1 MNQIGVVTIGRNEG
15 DRLVKCLQSLKAQLP
30 PDATIIYVDSKST
43 DDSIGRA
50 KSLNIE
56 VVELDMTIPFTAGRA
71 RNVGFQRLIA
81 IEPQLK
87 YVQFVDGDC
96 EISPGWLETATNTLD
111 NDPEIVAV
119 CGWRQEV
126 YPDRSVL

>member
-71 RNVGFQRLIA
+71 RKRRVSTFDRYRASIK
-81 IEPQLK
+81 I
-87 YVQFVDGDC
+87 C
-96 EISPGWLETATNTLD
+96 S
-111 NDPEIVAV
+111 V
-119 CGWRQEV
+119 C
-126 YPDRSVL
+126 